1 MRKFLQIVVMA
12 MFFMLAAVPAWA
24 LGLGQLQVKSR
35 LNEPL
40 LAEIPV
46 ISSDPAELE
55 SLQARLASPETFLR
69 VGLPLPDT
77 LVSDLRFAI
86 VRDAGNQPVIRVTSA
101 GPVRLAAWTFLVEV
115 EWSQGKLVRE
125 YSVLL
130 TTPEAVANAPVPPV
144 ALPVPEAS
152 AAISRPL
159 PAVSAPAPSPVAA
172 KADEAPMAA
181 AMEAA
186 RSIGEV
192 RRGQTLSQIGVAI
205 RRPGQDLG
213 ALMAALLEY
222 NPDAFINGDIDRLR
236 SGARLRL
243 PASMMRDDAVAA
255 FAADAAAR
263 AGTGA
268 AATRPAVDLANGVAA
283 ASAVPRA
290 GNARTRSMARLEIV
304 PAATGAASK
313 RVAGS
318 AAGTGGKG
326 DVQMNQQLQEARETV
341 AARDAEVQELK
352 TRVSSLEALQK
363 QQSQLL
369 QMKDTALAA
378 AQQQLR
384 ERQVRPEP
392 AAVPAS
398 PGMIAAWV
406 VPLALALFAL
416 AFWAGRRGRRGTDA
430 VRRQQDED
438 APSFAQPDI
447 PGREEPAL
455 FRESPVTPSS
465 GLDRPSWLRSPA
477 HDRTVGDDSTSA
489 GSESGEPG
497 DSWDPAFADA
507 GSARAAGDERLALA
521 RTYLELDDRA
531 TARRLLQAVAVEGD
545 PASASEAR
553 AMLGRLG

>member
-46 ISSDPAELE
+46 VSSDPAELE

-130 TTPEAVANAPVPPV
+130 ATPEAVANAPVPPV

-152 AAISRPL
+152 TAISRPL
-159 PAVSAPAPSPVAA
+159 PAVSAPMPSPVAA
-172 KADEAPMAA
+172 KADEAPVAA

-192 RRGQTLSQIGVAI
+192 RRGQTLSQIGAAI

-243 PASMMRDDAVAA
+243 PPSMMRDDAVAA

-263 AGTGA
+263 AGA
-268 AATRPAVDLANGVAA
+268 AATRPAIDLANGVPV
-283 ASAVPRA
+283 ASAVSRA
-290 GNARTRSMARLEIV
+290 GYARTRSMARLEIV

-392 AAVPAS
+392 PAVPVS
-398 PGMIAAWV
+398 PGMSAAWML
-406 VPLALALFAL
+406 PLALALFAM
-416 AFWAGRRGRRGTDA
+416 AFWAGRRGRRGAVA
-430 VRRQQDED
+430 VRRQQQDEE
-438 APSFAQPDI
+438 APSFAQSDI
-447 PGREEPAL
+447 PRREEPAL
-455 FRESPVTPSS
+455 FRESPAAPSS
-465 GLDRPSWLRSPA
+465 GLDRPSWLRSSA
-477 HDRTVGDDSTSA
+477 HDKAVGDDSTSA
-489 GSESGEPG
+489 GPESDEPA

-553 AMLGRLG
+553 AMLDRLG